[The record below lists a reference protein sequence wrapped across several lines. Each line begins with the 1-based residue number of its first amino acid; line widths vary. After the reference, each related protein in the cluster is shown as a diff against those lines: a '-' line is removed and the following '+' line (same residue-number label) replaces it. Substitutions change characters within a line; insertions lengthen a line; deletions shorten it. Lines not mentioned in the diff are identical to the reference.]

1 MKMTLNWPRDR
12 EGYHIETVPAGR
24 GDYTLKTLPEG
35 NLADVFRRK
44 IHRRPEAYDVIVRN
58 GGKLWSRPVVVPA
71 LYEKLGACTAN
82 SKDAL
87 SFSNQYGLLG
97 SDHDKM
103 EVEHF
108 RHVVR
113 SVRRLIAL
121 AKKENWEKISEWLK
135 GPKEMDWRELPGAI
149 NFSGDI
155 GYDEEGRPQL
165 EYRPRSLDEFIFA
178 QLIQDYTGGAKYKLC
193 IRPGCGEYFYYG
205 SGTGKRNTA
214 VYCSA
219 KCQKAHQ
226 YMKLKGEVK

>member
-24 GDYTLKTLPEG
+24 GLYTLKTLPEG
-35 NLADVFRRK
+35 TLEYMRRRK

-58 GGKLWSRPVVVPA
+58 GVKLWPRPVLAPA
-71 LYEKLGACTAN
+71 LYEKLAVYTAN
-82 SKDAL
+82 SKGAL
-87 SFSNQYGLLG
+87 WFSNQFGLLG
-97 SDHDKM
+97 DNHDKM
-103 EVEHF
+103 EVQHF
-108 RHVVR
+108 CRVVGL
-113 SVRRLIAL
+113 VRRLIAL
-121 AKKENWEKISEWLK
+121 AKKENWEKINEWLEAL
-135 GPKEMDWRELPGAI
+135 GMI
-149 NFSGDI
+149 NFSGVI

-165 EYRPRSLDEFIFA
+165 EYRPQSLDKFIFA

-214 VYCSA
+214 AYCSA

-226 YMKLKGEVK
+226 YMKLKGETK